1 MSKANALLCYEIPPL
16 RIIKQ
21 YAWRRHIPP
30 TPPCK
35 GSTRDDWQT
44 WQPAP
49 EKAAYLGNKGIW
61 AGYPKRLM
69 VMQSFPN
76 CFFTW
81 WWWLVSERTKECKN
95 FYLHCIF
102 RLQAPQSNEVPYS
115 RGIWNLICWFLFLRA
130 SSKPKMPTQSRKWL
144 DS

>member
-21 YAWRRHIPP
+21 YAWRSHI
-30 TPPCK
+30 PPCK

-44 WQPAP
+44 WQPAL
-49 EKAAYLGNKGIW
+49 EKAACLGNKGIW

-76 CFFTW
+76 RFFAW
-81 WWWLVSERTKECKN
+81 WWWLVSERTKECKS
-95 FYLHCIF
+95 FYLHCI
-102 RLQAPQSNEVPYS
+102 ASSNCRPPSSMRYPSHVAFETL
-115 RGIWNLICWFLFLRA
+115 IWWFLFLRA